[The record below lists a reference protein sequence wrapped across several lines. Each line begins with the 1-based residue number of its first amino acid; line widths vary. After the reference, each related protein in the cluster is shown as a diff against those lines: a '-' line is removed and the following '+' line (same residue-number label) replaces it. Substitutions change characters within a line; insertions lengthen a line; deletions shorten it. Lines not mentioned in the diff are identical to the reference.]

1 MWHSPAVLGPGVL
14 MVMNRSHASLMAAL
28 LAASALTAEAGRST
42 VTSVTPDPLQ
52 SMVRLALADA
62 ARRAPRDATTLKVA
76 SAETVTWPDGAIG
89 CAQPGMQYTQ
99 ALVPG
104 FRIRIQA
111 GAQILEYHAGPR
123 GQPIYCPAERVSEP
137 ATVDP
142 RT

>member
-1 MWHSPAVLGPGVL
+1 
-14 MVMNRSHASLMAAL
+14 MATL
-28 LAASALTAEAGRST
+28 LAASALTAEAGPST

-62 ARRAPRDATTLKVA
+62 ARRTPRDATTLKVA

-111 GAQILEYHAGPR
+111 GAQILEYHAGPC